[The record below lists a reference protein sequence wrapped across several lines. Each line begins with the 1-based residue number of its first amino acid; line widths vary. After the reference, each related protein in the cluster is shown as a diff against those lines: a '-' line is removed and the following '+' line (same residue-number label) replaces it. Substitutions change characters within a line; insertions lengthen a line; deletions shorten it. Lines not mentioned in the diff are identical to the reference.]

1 MNARFRMIVLMT
13 FAIAPISL
21 VVPDASVRAQGPA
34 AAQDSIP
41 QGQGQGGTPAVATP
55 LPAPLQFPGLSQRSS
70 QNPLLGSVPEGK
82 ITGGVLPLSIADAI
96 ERGLRQNLG
105 QFLSGDAITSAQ
117 GQLWQARSSLLPNLS
132 ARVDEN
138 AAQLDLAAQGFEKL
152 AAKFPG
158 FPTVIG
164 PFGYF
169 DARVVASQ
177 SLLDINALDNARSS
191 ERSRASAK
199 FSYQDTREMVVLVVG
214 ATYLEAIAESA
225 RVDSAEAQV
234 KTAQALYDQAV
245 DMKRVGASA
254 GIDLLRAQ
262 VELQIRQQQAIAER
276 NDFAK
281 QKLSLARAIGL
292 PLGQEFTLTDS
303 APYETLTPV
312 TLEDTLEHAYAQRA
326 DFQSA
331 LAQVSAA
338 TFARRAATA
347 EHLPSASAYADY
359 GVIGPTPDRLHGSFD
374 TYVALR
380 IPIFAGNRAHGDALV
395 ADAAL
400 ARSRQQ
406 LENLRAQIEQDVRSA
421 LLDLQS
427 ASEQVNV
434 SRSNAD
440 LAQQTLAQARDRF
453 SAGVTDNIEVVQ
465 AQQSVANANES
476 YISSLYAYNLA
487 RVELARAAGSA
498 ERGIREFWKEK

>member
-1 MNARFRMIVLMT
+1 MTARFTAIALLT
-13 FAIAPISL
+13 FAISPISL
-21 VVPDASVRAQGPA
+21 AVPGAALRAQGPSA
-34 AAQDSIP
+34 APDSLP
-41 QGQGQGGTPAVATP
+41 QARGGTSAVATP
-55 LPAPLQFPGLSQRSS
+55 LPAAAQFPALSQASS
-70 QNPLLGSVPEGK
+70 QNPLLGSVPEGT
-82 ITGGVLPLSIADAI
+82 ISGGVLPLSIADAI

-105 QFLSGDAITSAQ
+105 QLLSSDAITSSQ

-132 ARVDEN
+132 ARVSEN
-138 AAQLDLAAQGFEKL
+138 AAQVDLAAQGFEKL
-152 AAKFPG
+152 SARFAG

-169 DARVVASQ
+169 DARAIASQ
-177 SLLDINALDNARSS
+177 SLVDMNAIDNARSA
-191 ERSRASAK
+191 ERTRVAAK
-199 FSYQDTREMVVLVVG
+199 FSYQDMREVVVLVVG

-245 DMKRVGASA
+245 DLKRVGASA

-262 VELQIRQQQAIAER
+262 VELQIRQQEAIAAR

-281 QKLSLARAIGL
+281 QKLSLARTIGL
-292 PLGQEFTLTDS
+292 PLGQEFTLTDT
-303 APYETLTPV
+303 APYEPSTAVP
-312 TLEDTLEHAYAQRA
+312 LEDTLEHAYAQRA

-359 GVIGPTPDRLHGSFD
+359 GLVGPTPDHLHGSFD

-395 ADAAL
+395 ADADL

-440 LAQQTLAQARDRF
+440 LAQQTLTQARDRF

-465 AQQSVANANES
+465 AQQSVANANDS

-498 ERGIREFWKEK
+498 ERGIREYWKGK

>member
-1 MNARFRMIVLMT
+1 MTARFRAIALLT
-13 FAIAPISL
+13 FAMSPISL
-21 VVPDASVRAQGPA
+21 AVPGASLRAQSPA
-34 AAQDSIP
+34 GAQDSLP
-41 QGQGQGGTPAVATP
+41 QAPGATSP
-55 LPAPLQFPGLSQRSS
+55 VTAALPAAVQFPALSQASS

-82 ITGGVLPLSIADAI
+82 ITGGVVPLSIANAI

-105 QFLSGDAITSAQ
+105 QLLSSDTLTASQ

-138 AAQLDLAAQGFEKL
+138 AAQVNLAEQGFEKIS
-152 AAKFPG
+152 ARFPG

-177 SLLDINALDNARSS
+177 SLLDMNALDNAHSA
-191 ERSRASAK
+191 ERTRAAAK
-199 FSYQDTREMVVLVVG
+199 FSYQDMREVVVLVVG

-245 DMKRVGASA
+245 DLKRVGASA

-262 VELQIRQQQAIAER
+262 VELQTRQQQAIAAR

-281 QKLSLARAIGL
+281 QKLSLARTIGL
-292 PLGQEFTLTDS
+292 PLGQEFTLTDT
-303 APYETLTPV
+303 APYEALPVV

-326 DFQSA
+326 DFQSV

-338 TFARRAATA
+338 TFARHAATA

-359 GVIGPTPDRLHGSFD
+359 GLVGPTPDNLHGSFD

-434 SRSNAD
+434 SRSSAD
-440 LAQQTLAQARDRF
+440 LAQQTLVQARDRF

-465 AQQSVANANES
+465 AQQSVANATDS

-498 ERGIREFWKEK
+498 ERGIREYWKEK